1 MKIILRLSKEAVKYK
16 GYYLIAIL
24 STLCLTGV
32 NLIAPRVLSYATALI
47 GAGVNEETLN
57 TVVLLGLALL
67 GLYLSRVLFRF
78 ISNYL
83 AHCAAHSLVGDVRCK
98 TYEKVQ
104 SLDLSFFH
112 DKQTGDLLSR
122 IITDTRDFEML
133 YAHIIP
139 DLMTNLVTF
148 VGVLAI
154 LISINAKLAL
164 ITCAPIPLILLLGMF
179 FVKKIRPLFRTA
191 QKKQG
196 ELSGKIQDNL
206 SGIHEIQSFGRDDYE
221 GKNVR
226 VISDEHISLVLGAL
240 KKSALFH
247 PGVEFI
253 SSLGTVLVICCGGF
267 LAIKENLNVEDV
279 LSFVL
284 YLSLFYAPI
293 SSLATMLENLQQAM
307 ASAERV
313 MSIIDTETKIKES
326 DTPTPLG
333 HVTGEVKFE
342 GVSFAYGDGDTVLN
356 DISFTA
362 KPGMTIALVG
372 PTGVGK
378 TTLTQLISRFYDP
391 TNGRILIDGTD
402 IKDVRLSEL
411 RANISP
417 VLQDTFL
424 FNGTIEENIA
434 YAKPDATHEEIEEAA
449 KAANIHSDILMMP
462 LGYDTVVGERGLRLS
477 GGQKQRVA
485 IARAILRKS
494 PIIILDEATA
504 SVDVAT
510 EVQIQKAISSI
521 SGKHTIFAI
530 AHRLST
536 IRGADMILVI
546 SEGKIVECGTH
557 EELLKLGGIYAE
569 MDRIQAA
576 NR

>member
-1 MKIILRLSKEAVKYK
+1 MKIILRLSREAVKYK
-16 GYYLIAIL
+16 GYYLLAIL
-24 STLCLTGV
+24 STLALTCV
-32 NLIAPRVLSYATALI
+32 NLTAPRVLSYATALI
-47 GAGVNEETLN
+47 GEGVSEDKLRIIVT
-57 TVVLLGLALL
+57 LGLALL
-67 GLYLSRVLFRF
+67 ALYLSRVLFRF

-83 AHCAAHSLVGDVRCK
+83 AHKAAHNLVGDVRCK

-148 VGVLAI
+148 VGVLII
-154 LISINAKLAL
+154 LISINARLAI
-164 ITCAPIPLILLLGMF
+164 ITCAPSPLILLMGAF

-206 SGIHEIQSFGRDDYE
+206 SGVHEIQSFGRDDYE
-221 GKNVR
+221 GENVR
-226 VISDEHISLVLGAL
+226 KISDEHISLVLHAL

-253 SSLGTVLVICCGGF
+253 SSLGTVLVICFGGF
-267 LAIKENLNVEDV
+267 LAIKENLNVEDI

-284 YLSLFYAPI
+284 YLSLFYTPI

-313 MSIIDTETKIKES
+313 MSIIDTETKIVES
-326 DTPTPLG
+326 ETPTPLG
-333 HVTGEVKFE
+333 AVKGEVKFE
-342 GVSFAYGDGDTVLN
+342 NVTFAYGEGDTVIK

-362 KPGMTIALVG
+362 RPGMTVALVG

-391 TNGRILIDGTD
+391 QNGRILIDGID
-402 IKDVRLSEL
+402 IKDVKLTEL

-424 FNGTIEENIA
+424 FNGTIEENIS
-434 YAKPDATHEEIEEAA
+434 YAKPDATHQEIIDAA
-449 KAANIHSDILMMP
+449 KAANIHDDILLMP
-462 LGYDTVVGERGLRLS
+462 NGYSTIVGERGLRLS

-510 EVQIQKAISSI
+510 EVQIQKAINAI

-546 SEGKIVECGTH
+546 SEGKIAECGTH
-557 EELLKLGGIYAE
+557 ASLIAQGGIYAE

>member
-1 MKIILRLSKEAVKYK
+1 MKIILRLSREAVKYK
-16 GYYLIAIL
+16 GYYLLAIL
-24 STLCLTGV
+24 STLALTCV
-32 NLIAPRVLSYATALI
+32 NLTAPRVLSYATALI
-47 GAGVNEETLN
+47 GEGVSEDKLRIIVT
-57 TVVLLGLALL
+57 LGLALL
-67 GLYLSRVLFRF
+67 ALYLSRVLFRF

-83 AHCAAHSLVGDVRCK
+83 AHKAAHNLVGDVRCK

-148 VGVLAI
+148 VGVLII
-154 LISINAKLAL
+154 LISINARLAI
-164 ITCAPIPLILLLGMF
+164 ITCAPIPLILLMGAF

-206 SGIHEIQSFGRDDYE
+206 SGVHEIQSFGRDDYE
-221 GKNVR
+221 GENVR
-226 VISDEHISLVLGAL
+226 KISDEHISLVLHAL

-253 SSLGTVLVICCGGF
+253 SSLGTVLVICFGGF
-267 LAIKENLNVEDV
+267 LAIKENLNVEDI

-284 YLSLFYAPI
+284 YLSLFYTPI

-313 MSIIDTETKIKES
+313 MSIIDTETKIVES
-326 DTPTPLG
+326 ETPTPLG
-333 HVTGEVKFE
+333 AVKGEVKFE
-342 GVSFAYGDGDTVLN
+342 NVTFAYGEGDTVIK

-362 KPGMTIALVG
+362 RPGMTVALVG

-391 TNGRILIDGTD
+391 QNGRILIDGID
-402 IKDVRLSEL
+402 IKDVKLTEL

-424 FNGTIEENIA
+424 FNGTIEENIS
-434 YAKPDATHEEIEEAA
+434 YAKPDATHQEIIDAA
-449 KAANIHSDILMMP
+449 KAANIHDDILLMP
-462 LGYDTVVGERGLRLS
+462 NGYSTIVGERGLRLS

-510 EVQIQKAISSI
+510 EVQIQKAINAI

-546 SEGKIVECGTH
+546 SEGKIAECGTH
-557 EELLKLGGIYAE
+557 ASLIAQGGIYAE